1 MCGIAGFV
9 NPSRGLS
16 GPELKDL
23 ALNMVAT
30 LRHRGPDDQGLWADP
45 ESGVGLAHRRLAIQD
60 LSVEGHQPMQSADGR
75 YVLIFNGE
83 IYNFLEIKSQLE
95 RAGHTFRGH
104 SDTEVMLAAFCEY
117 GINRALEKFIGMF
130 AFALWDRRERCL
142 HLARDR
148 AGEKP
153 LYYGW
158 NRGVFLFG
166 SELKALRAFPH
177 FRADVDSQALALY
190 MRYSYIPAPHSI
202 YRDIFKLPPGSILKL
217 NAAQFESREIPP
229 IEQYW
234 SLWSAVE
241 RGVNHPFEGDET
253 AAIENLTDLLNDS
266 VAMQM
271 VADVPIG
278 AFLSG
283 GIDSSVVVAI
293 MQAQSRRPIKTF
305 SIGFANAE
313 YDEAPFAQAVA
324 KHLGTQHTELYVHP
338 ATLLGAIPR
347 MAQIYDEPFA
357 DTSHIPTVLLS
368 ELARKQVIVSLS
380 GDGGDELFGGYSLYQ
395 KTEQV
400 WNNMRRIAQPIRNRL
415 AALLAHTG
423 TFGVEIQTRIWG
435 EPRLFKRVFRLSEL
449 LRASE
454 DRQLY
459 ELLIAQCRNLK
470 EWVRESHVGLS
481 ATGIALRWD
490 SIPELRHRMMYTDFV
505 RYLPDDVLVK
515 VDRAAMSASLET
527 RIPLLDRRV
536 IEFAWSLPLHF
547 KQRFNQGKWLLR
559 QVLYGY
565 VPRKLVER
573 PKQGFAAPVE
583 EWIRS
588 ELRPWAE
595 ELLSE
600 SRLRQDGFFHE
611 KNVRRKWDE
620 HVSGKGDWGRPL
632 WNVLM
637 FQGWLDAQ
645 KTQKASVPPAPAL
658 TNHPRFTVPD
668 GSELIQTT

>member
-9 NPSRGLS
+9 NPSCGLS
-16 GPELKDL
+16 GPELEEL
-23 ALNMVAT
+23 ALKMVAT
-30 LRHRGPDDQGLWADP
+30 LRHRGPDDHGVWADP
-45 ESGVGLAHRRLAIQD
+45 AAGVGFGHRRLAIQD
-60 LSVEGHQPMQSADGR
+60 LSAEGHQPMQSADGR
-75 YVLIFNGE
+75 YVLVYNGE
-83 IYNFLEIKSQLE
+83 IYNFNDIKSDLE

-104 SDTEVMLAAFCEY
+104 SDTEVMLSAFCEY
-117 GINRALEKFIGMF
+117 GINSALEKFIGMF
-130 AFALWDRRERCL
+130 AFALWDRQQRTL
-142 HLARDR
+142 YLARDR

-158 NRGVFLFG
+158 NRSIFLFG

-177 FRADVDSQALALY
+177 FRADVDSQSLALY

-202 YRDIFKLPPGSILKL
+202 YENIFKLPPGSIIKFT
-217 NAAQFESREIPP
+217 AAQFESQATPAV
-229 IEQYW
+229 EQYW

-241 RGVNHPFEGDET
+241 HGLTHPFEGDAL
-253 AAIENLTDLLNDS
+253 AATDQLTQLLNES

-283 GIDSSVVVAI
+283 GVDSSVVVAL

-313 YDEAPFAQAVA
+313 YDEAPFARAVA

-338 ATLLGAIPR
+338 GTLLEAIPR
-347 MAQIYDEPFA
+347 MPQIYDEPFA
-357 DTSHIPTVLLS
+357 DTSQIPTVLLS
-368 ELARKQVIVSLS
+368 ELARKQVTVSLS
-380 GDGGDELFGGYSLYQ
+380 GDGGDELFGGYSLYR
-395 KTEQV
+395 KAEQV
-400 WNNMRRIAQPIRNRL
+400 WKNMRRIPHPVRNRL
-415 AALLAHTG
+415 AMLLAHMG
-423 TFGVEIQTRIWG
+423 NVGVEIQTRISAD
-435 EPRLFKRVFRLSEL
+435 PRFFKRLFRLSEL

-459 ELLIAQCRNLK
+459 ELLIAQSRNLK
-470 EWVRESHVGLS
+470 EWVRNPHLPPSLNAAVP
-481 ATGIALRWD
+481 WD
-490 SIPELRHRMMYTDFV
+490 SLPELRHRMMFNDFV

-536 IEFAWSLPLHF
+536 IEFAWSLPLSF
-547 KQRFNQGKWLLR
+547 KQRFGQGKWLLR
-559 QVLYGY
+559 QVLHRY

-573 PKQGFAAPVE
+573 PKQGFAVPVE
-583 EWIRS
+583 EWVRA

-595 ELLSE
+595 ELLDE
-600 SRLRQDGFFHE
+600 NRLQQDGFFQE
-611 KNVRRKWDE
+611 RNVRRKWTD
-620 HVSGKGDWGRPL
+620 HLSGRGDWGRPL

-645 KTQKASVPPAPAL
+645 KSQKASDTPASPVP
-658 TNHPRFTVPD
+658 NRSRFAMPD
-668 GSELIQTT
+668 GAELIQTT

>member
-9 NPSRGLS
+9 NPSCRLS
-16 GPELKDL
+16 RPELEEL
-23 ALNMVAT
+23 ALIMATT
-30 LRHRGPDDQGLWADP
+30 LRHRGPDDCGVWADP
-45 ESGVGLAHRRLAIQD
+45 ATGVTLAHRRLSIQD
-60 LSVEGHQPMQSADGR
+60 LSAEGHQPMRSADGR
-75 YVLIFNGE
+75 YILSFNGE
-83 IYNFLEIKSQLE
+83 IYNFYEIKSHLE
-95 RAGHTFRGH
+95 QAGHTFRGH

-117 GINRALEKFIGMF
+117 GINLALEKFIGMF
-130 AFALWDRRERCL
+130 AFALWDCQQRTL
-142 HLARDR
+142 YLARDR

-166 SELKALRAFPH
+166 SELKALRAYPH
-177 FRADVDSQALALY
+177 FRGDVDSQALALY

-202 YRDIFKLPPGSILKL
+202 YQNIFKLPPGTILKL
-217 NAAQFESREIPP
+217 TAAHFEKQQTPTP
-229 IEQYW
+229 EQYW

-241 RGVNHPFEGDET
+241 RGLTHPFEGDAP
-253 AAIENLTDLLNDS
+253 AAADRLTQLLSES

-283 GIDSSVVVAI
+283 GIDSSAVVAL

-313 YDEAPFAQAVA
+313 YDEAPFANAVA
-324 KHLGTQHTELYVHP
+324 KHLGTRHTELYVHP
-338 ATLLGAIPR
+338 GTLLETIPR
-347 MAQIYDEPFA
+347 MPQIYDEPFA
-357 DTSHIPTVLLS
+357 DTSNIPTVLLS
-368 ELARKQVIVSLS
+368 ELARKQVTVSLS

-395 KTEQV
+395 KAEQV
-400 WNNMRRIAQPIRNRL
+400 WKNMRRIPQPVRNRL
-415 AALLAHTG
+415 AKLLAHAG
-423 TFGVEIQTRIWG
+423 TIGVEIQTRLWG
-435 EPRLFKRVFRLSEL
+435 EPRFFKRVFRLSEL

-459 ELLIAQCRNLK
+459 ELLIAQSRNLR
-470 EWVRESHVGLS
+470 EWLNDSHVIPG
-481 ATGIALRWD
+481 ANGTTGMWD
-490 SIPELRHRMMYTDFV
+490 SLTDLRHRMMFNDFV

-515 VDRAAMSASLET
+515 VDRAAMSASLEM
-527 RIPLLDRRV
+527 RIPLLDRRI

-547 KQRFNQGKWLLR
+547 KQRYGQGKWLLR
-559 QVLYGY
+559 QVLHRY
-565 VPRKLVER
+565 VPRELVER

-583 EWIRS
+583 EWVRA

-595 ELLSE
+595 ELLAE
-600 SRLRQDGFFHE
+600 SRLQQDGFFQE
-611 KNVRRKWDE
+611 RNVRRKWND
-620 HVSGKGDWGRPL
+620 HLSGKGDWGRPL

-645 KTQKASVPPAPAL
+645 KSQMTSVTPAPPVP
-658 TNHPRFTVPD
+658 NRSRFAMSD
-668 GSELIQTT
+668 GAELIQTT

>member
-16 GPELKDL
+16 RPELEELVLK
-23 ALNMVAT
+23 MVAT
-30 LRHRGPDDQGLWADP
+30 LRHRGPDDHGTWADP
-45 ESGVGLAHRRLAIQD
+45 ATGVGLGHRRLSIQD
-60 LSVEGHQPMQSADGR
+60 LSAEGHQPMQSADGR
-75 YVLIFNGE
+75 YILIFNGE
-83 IYNFLEIKSQLE
+83 IYNFYEIKAHLE
-95 RAGHTFRGH
+95 KAGYTFRGH
-104 SDTEVMLAAFCEY
+104 SDTEVMLAAFSEY
-117 GINRALEKFIGMF
+117 GVSPALEKFIGMF
-130 AFALWDRRERCL
+130 AFALWDRRESSL
-142 HLARDR
+142 YLARDR

-158 NRGVFLFG
+158 NRGIFLFG

-190 MRYSYIPAPHSI
+190 MRYSYIPAPYSI
-202 YRDIFKLPPGSILKL
+202 YQNIFKLPPGSILKL
-217 NAAQFESREIPP
+217 NAAHFEKQGTPAA
-229 IEQYW
+229 EQYW
-234 SLWSAVE
+234 SLSSAVQ
-241 RGVNHPFEGDET
+241 RGLTHPFEGDAP
-253 AAIENLTDLLNDS
+253 AAADRLTQLLNEA

-271 VADVPIG
+271 VADVPVG

-283 GIDSSVVVAI
+283 GIDSSLVVAL

-338 ATLLGAIPR
+338 GTLLEAIPR
-347 MAQIYDEPFA
+347 MPQIYDEPFA
-357 DTSHIPTVLLS
+357 DTSNIPTVLLS
-368 ELARKQVIVSLS
+368 ELARKQVTVSLS
-380 GDGGDELFGGYSLYQ
+380 GDGGDELFSGYYLYQ

-400 WNNMRRIAQPIRNRL
+400 WKNMRRIPQPVRNQL
-415 AALLAHTG
+415 ATLLAHAG
-423 TFGVEIQTRIWG
+423 RIGVEIQIRMWR
-435 EPRLFKRVFRLSEL
+435 EPRFSKRVFRLSEL

-459 ELLIAQCRNLK
+459 DLLIAQSRNLK
-470 EWVRESHVGLS
+470 EWLREPRISSSLNTVVP
-481 ATGIALRWD
+481 WD
-490 SIPELRHRMMYTDFV
+490 SVPELRHRMMFNDFV

-536 IEFAWSLPLHF
+536 IEFAWSLPLQF
-547 KQRFNQGKWLLR
+547 KQRFGQGKWLLR
-559 QVLYGY
+559 QILHRY
-565 VPRKLVER
+565 VPRELVER

-583 EWIRS
+583 QWVRA

-600 SRLRQDGFFHE
+600 SRLRQDGYFQE
-611 KNVRRKWDE
+611 SNVRRKWDD
-620 HVSGKGDWGRPL
+620 HLSGKGDWGRPL

-637 FQGWLDAQ
+637 FQGWMEAQ
-645 KTQKASVPPAPAL
+645 KSQIASVTPAP
-658 TNHPRFTVPD
+658 PVPD
-668 GSELIQTT
+668 SSRFAMPDGAELIQTT

>member
-9 NPSRGLS
+9 NPSRGLT
-16 GPELKDL
+16 GPELQEF
-23 ALNMVAT
+23 ALRMVAT
-30 LRHRGPDDQGLWADP
+30 LRHRGPDDLGVWADAA
-45 ESGVGLAHRRLAIQD
+45 SGVGLAHRRLAIQD
-60 LSVEGHQPMQSADGR
+60 LSPEGHQPMQSPDGR

-83 IYNFLEIKSQLE
+83 IYNFREIKSQLE
-95 RAGHTFRGH
+95 AAGCTFRGH
-104 SDTEVMLAAFCEY
+104 SDTEVMLAALCQY
-117 GINRALEKFIGMF
+117 GIDRALEKFIGMF
-130 AFALWDRRERCL
+130 AFALWDCHERCL
-142 HLARDR
+142 YLARDR

-177 FRADVDSQALALY
+177 FRADVDSHALTLY
-190 MRYSYIPAPHSI
+190 MRYSYIPSPYSI
-202 YRDIFKLPPGSILKL
+202 YHNIFKLPPGSILKL
-217 NAAQFESREIPP
+217 SRKQLENHDTPAP
-229 IEQYW
+229 AQYW

-241 RGVNHPFEGDET
+241 QGRERPFEGDE
-253 AAIENLTDLLNDS
+253 AAAVEQLTELLNNS

-271 VADVPIG
+271 VADVPVG

-283 GIDSSVVVAI
+283 GIDSSAVVAL

-305 SIGFANAE
+305 SIGFADAE
-313 YDEAPFAQAVA
+313 YDEAPFARAVA
-324 KHLGTQHTELYVHP
+324 KHLGTQHTELYVDP
-338 ATLLGAIPR
+338 ATLLEAIPR
-347 MAQIYDEPFA
+347 MPQIYDEPFA

-368 ELARKQVIVSLS
+368 ELARKQVTVSLS

-395 KTEQV
+395 KTQQV
-400 WNNMRRIAQPIRNRL
+400 WKNMRRISQSVRNNL
-415 AALLAHTG
+415 ANLLARMG
-423 TFGVEIQTRIWG
+423 TSGVEIQTRLG
-435 EPRLFKRVFRLSEL
+435 SEPRFFKRMFRLSEL

-470 EWVRESHVGLS
+470 EWIRNSLPGPYGSNTVP
-481 ATGIALRWD
+481 WD
-490 SIPELRHRMMYTDFV
+490 EIPELLHRMMYNDFV

-527 RIPLLDRRV
+527 RIPLLDRRL
-536 IEFAWSLPLHF
+536 IEFTWSLPLHY
-547 KQRFNQGKWLLR
+547 KRRFGQGKWLLR
-559 QVLYGY
+559 QVLHRY

-583 EWIRS
+583 DWIRS

-595 ELLSE
+595 ELLAE
-600 SRLRQDGFFHE
+600 SRLRHDCIFLE
-611 KNVRRKWDE
+611 RNVRRKWEE
-620 HVSGKGDWGRPL
+620 HLSGKGDWGRPL

-637 FQGWLDAQ
+637 FQGWLDSQ
-645 KTQKASVPPAPAL
+645 KSSTPVVPSAPAL
-658 TNHPRFTVPD
+658 PNHHRFLVPD
-668 GSELIQTT
+668 NSELIQTT